1 MDFFRP
7 PMVVT
12 GLVVTTLLSSAQAQQ
27 PVQQQTTQQA
37 TARQQATQAGSQA
50 TGPQLPF
57 PALNAQ
63 QQQELDQHLLQWQN
77 RSRGT
82 RTLET
87 RYVRWRF
94 DQKDAPAGIPAH
106 RAEGQLKYATPDKG
120 LFRDDSIVFYVGMEA
135 NKPQFKADPRKPG
148 DYWVC
153 NGKEIVRYDQAELKC
168 TVMALPPEM
177 QGVQIF
183 NSPLP
188 FVFNLNAAQIKERF
202 WIRTLPAQQPNTY
215 LIEAW
220 PRKQNDRAQYK
231 VVHVSLSS
239 NYDVLGLVVYAPNY
253 DVRTANNYD
262 LYEFTKVKRNGITA
276 GFMNGWLKNF
286 IPQQPPKGWEVVH
299 EKFLGPAQVAG
310 QPPAQPPLR

>member
-1 MDFFRP
+1 MDFFRHA
-7 PMVVT
+7 VVTT
-12 GLVVTTLLSSAQAQQ
+12 GLVLASLLSSASAQQ
-27 PVQQQTTQQA
+27 PATQQP
-37 TARQQATQAGSQA
+37 TARQQAAQAGNQA
-50 TGPQLPF
+50 ARAPQLPF

-63 QQQELDQHLLQWQN
+63 QQQEVDQLLLQWQN

-94 DQKDAPAGIPAH
+94 DQQKAPAGIPAH

-120 LFRDDSIVFYVGMEA
+120 LFRDDSIVYYVGMDA
-135 NKPQFKADPRKPG
+135 KKPQFKADPKRPG

-153 NGKEIVRYDQAELKC
+153 TGKEIVQYDQAELKC

-188 FVFNLNAAQIKERF
+188 FVFNLDAAQIKERF
-202 WIRTLPAQQPNTY
+202 WVRTLPPQKPNTY

-231 VVHVSLSS
+231 VVHISLDA

-253 DVRTANNYD
+253 DVRMANNYD
-262 LYEFTKVKRNGITA
+262 LYEFNKVKRNGITA

-286 IPQQPPKGWEVVH
+286 IPQQPPKGWEVVR